1 MVSGGSLW
9 ISEGFLLLTFYFKY
23 RWESRRLIPRP
34 LISRDFTLT
43 EMVSLIQ
50 IEIV

>member
-1 MVSGGSLW
+1 LPC
-9 ISEGFLLLTFYFKY
+9 T
-23 RWESRRLIPRP
+23 PA

-50 IEIV
+50 IGIMKKVR